1 MTDIIPPATLYSI
14 HPFRQYTDEQN
25 NLWKQLFLILD
36 QVYVRTGGTTDEIE
50 EQLDLISANEN
61 QIAFVKALADYLQ
74 SQVDDLKA
82 DMMPVFNPVPEWNDI
97 SISGGS
103 YDLAP
108 FDDVTATRGAVL
120 TLPANP
126 SPDEE
131 ITVRNGDGSNITIK
145 GNGKQIF
152 YRLNKN
158 NIKTVNK
165 GSILTFRYKI
175 DIDKWVL

>member
-1 MTDIIPPATLYSI
+1 MTSSLLLGKARP
-14 HPFRQYTDEQN
+14 
-25 NLWKQLFLILD
+25 NLWRQDPNIRNYCDILERILRD
-36 QVYVRTGGTTDEIE
+36 LPDLSSSSSE
-50 EQLDLISANEN
+50 ESVVSLLSSQIAALEALISDLQNRLDS
-61 QIAFVKALADYLQ
+61 VAL
-74 SQVDDLKA
+74 SG
-82 DMMPVFNPVPEWNDI
+82 PVIRDI